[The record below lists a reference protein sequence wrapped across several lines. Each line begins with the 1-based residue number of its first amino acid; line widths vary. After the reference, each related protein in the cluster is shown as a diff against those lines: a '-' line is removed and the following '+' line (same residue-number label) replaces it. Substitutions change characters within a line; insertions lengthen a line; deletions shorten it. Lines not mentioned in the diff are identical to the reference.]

1 MARLSTHH
9 LLLEQ
14 QLRRVKE
21 VVDTRDEVG
30 IVVLKEGLRL
40 MAKHEL
46 LRQRKVMI
54 ALWTA
59 SPSPAEII
67 EDREVKVK

>member
-1 MARLSTHH
+1 MAKQSTHH

-21 VVDTRDEVG
+21 VVDTREEVG
-30 IVVLKEGLRL
+30 IVVLKEGLKL

-46 LRQRKVMI
+46 LLQRKVMI
-54 ALWTA
+54 AL
-59 SPSPAEII
+59 
-67 EDREVKVK
+67 